1 MLIILFVLNDYLQNV
16 QRENN
21 LLNPKDLNVIN
32 IYEMYGIKKK
42 KEPNPDRG

>member
-32 IYEMYGIKKK
+32 IYMKCME
-42 KEPNPDRG
+42 